1 MITLIISNEEMK
13 DIMEIVKY
21 LEESVLL
28 NKSVSKTIE
37 NEEKEL
43 KGRFIGMLE
52 ATLSASS
59 VANEIAGKAKKPG
72 WGVIRAVERNLNLIL

>member
-1 MITLIISNEEMK
+1 MIAFIISNEEMK

-28 NKSVSKTIE
+28 NKGVSKTIE
-37 NEEKEL
+37 HEEKEL
-43 KGRFIGMLE
+43 KGKFIGMLE

-59 VANEIAGKAKKPG
+59 IANEIADEAKKYG
-72 WGVIRAVERNLNLIL
+72 WGIIRAVERNLNLIL

>member
-1 MITLIISNEEMK
+1 MVTLIISNEEMK

-59 VANEIAGKAKKPG
+59 VANEIAGKVKKPG
-72 WGVIRAVERNLNLIL
+72 